1 MWSLIGSTLMNA
13 FGILIISG
21 IIVLVILYTI
31 LAIPFK
37 KAEKEIEEAIKE
49 TKINLE
55 KDFFQKKF
63 TKEILEEINKFSDD
77 EREKLLFLIREKI
90 KEKKENVKK
99 FFNDE

>member
-1 MWSLIGSTLMNA
+1 MWSLIGSTLMNT
-13 FGILIISG
+13 FGMLIISG
-21 IIVLVILYTI
+21 IIVLIVLYTI
-31 LAIPFK
+31 FALPFK
-37 KAEKEIEEAIKE
+37 KAEKEVEEAIKE

-77 EREKLLFLIREKI
+77 EREKLLFLIKEKT